1 MHQARAQSKPP
12 EWSRPDLVAS
22 AERIPQQVAVLF
34 SFEHCGLKTLAAFV
48 LGRSFLALKWFPSSR
63 PFQFA
68 HALFDS
74 LAAKVLNQCDR
85 DAVSRADVMQQEV
98 AVRVNRPVLERV
110 GMEAWSSPNMISD
123 AEFAVMKPTA
133 VVINVDAGRSLMRR
147 RCSVR
152 YRPIESKE
160 RG

>member
-22 AERIPQQVAVLF
+22 AERIPQQVGVLF

-48 LGRSFLALKWFPSSR
+48 LGRSFLALKWFPNSR

-74 LAAKVLNQCDR
+74 LTAKVLTQRDR

-110 GMEAWSSPNMISD
+110 GMEAGSPRRGRTFTSD
-123 AEFAVMKPTA
+123 HRLHMASCAADLGKQ
-133 VVINVDAGRSLMRR
+133 L
-147 RCSVR
+147 
-152 YRPIESKE
+152 RPQ
-160 RG
+160 